1 MHQNRLDVE
10 CLLQFFNTHGAEVTP
25 GSDVVGEDLQFDRRA
40 HQASLLA
47 ILSLEYESAG
57 RAAQCGLAAAQ
68 RNLLSAT
75 CSAGPAA
82 APDADTLGPTA
93 PFRSPNTANIT
104 SPIYFSTVP
113 PEAKISLVMRS

>member
-1 MHQNRLDVE
+1 MHQDRLDVE

-68 RNLLSAT
+68 RNLLSGI
-75 CSAGPAA
+75 CSAQLAQ
-82 APDADTLGPTA
+82 LG
-93 PFRSPNTANIT
+93 RRR
-104 SPIYFSTVP
+104 VQ
-113 PEAKISLVMRS
+113 MRTGSVRPRNS